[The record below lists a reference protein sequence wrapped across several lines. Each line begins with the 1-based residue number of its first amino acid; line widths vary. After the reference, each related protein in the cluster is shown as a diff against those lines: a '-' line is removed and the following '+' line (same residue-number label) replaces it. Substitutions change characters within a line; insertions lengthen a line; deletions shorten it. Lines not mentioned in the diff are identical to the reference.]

1 MTCNFEHIQIKRG
14 TYAGFEAANPIL
26 KDGEPS
32 YTILDTTPI
41 IKIGDGVT
49 NWKDLPCFVVDGTNC
64 DVSTTTT
71 TNPEQPP
78 PPNSDEC
85 DPMMCV
91 AFIDESDDRRV
102 TPPNTPDRIAYFFNK
117 MLEIFP
123 NRLCFVFNA
132 KFNVANSTSHPSS
145 STKYWDSINEPLKS
159 GPTQR
164 FFDTY
169 HNLLGTERQEYR
181 ITPKDTGGFQ
191 EAWRESG
198 GAWYDINTMID
209 NADPSIREIFNNC
222 TQMAIFIDGSGS
234 TLLRHFTKAR
244 DQLITDAATERQIRN
259 VAAITNTYENAAC
272 PFCQP
277 ECCGV
282 IQTEELLEKYNQLK
296 EECITSTKSRYPECE
311 LE

>member
-14 TYAGFEAANPIL
+14 TYAGFDAANPIL

-49 NWKDLPCFVVDGTNC
+49 NWKDLPCFVIDGTNC
-64 DVSTTTT
+64 DVTTTTT

-91 AFIDESDDRRV
+91 AFIDESDTTSV
-102 TPPNTPDRIAYFFNK
+102 QANAEFFNK
-117 MLEIFP
+117 MFEIFP

-132 KFNVANSTSHPSS
+132 KFSVTNATSHPSS
-145 STKYWDSINEPLKS
+145 STKYWDHISEPLKS

-164 FFDTY
+164 YFDTY
-169 HNLLGTERQEYR
+169 HNLSGTERQRYR
-181 ITPKDTGGFQ
+181 ITPKDRGNSQ
-191 EAWRESG
+191 LAWRESG

-209 NADPSIREIFNNC
+209 NADPAIREIFEKC

-234 TLLRHFTKAR
+234 TTLRDFTRAR

-259 VAAITNTYENAAC
+259 VAAISNSRENAAC

-282 IQTEELLEKYNQLK
+282 IQTEELLDKYNELK
-296 EECITSTKSRYPECE
+296 TQCSRSTGSTYPQCE